1 MRSLGNSSARFH
13 ASTFERAMVFASASG
28 RARNLSAHTG
38 ANAATTASSDRSF
51 AILLAVLPSVQPP
64 QPKPTAI
71 VATAPMA
78 APCSR
83 RFSDSPC
90 SIEGTCTVI
99 SFARHGSE
107 RGYGYPDG
115 FAVELELKTER
126 LGMAYRLVSAYAL
139 VRPESEQN
147 SSHRRACIAA
157 QDGKMSFAEITSAF
171 PGGRKCDVH
180 ANDVRGLLEN
190 KVCI

>member
-1 MRSLGNSSARFH
+1 MSSLGNSSARFH

-139 VRPESEQN
+139 VRPELSKTAHTDAPASPPKTEKCPSLRSLQLF
-147 SSHRRACIAA
+147 R
-157 QDGKMSFAEITSAF
+157 E
-171 PGGRKCDVH
+171 GGNATFMRMMCAVS
-180 ANDVRGLLEN
+180 
-190 KVCI
+190 